1 MQAIAT
7 LLNRN
12 TDEKT
17 KKMWQDL
24 EKTCDLSGIKIPQD
38 PHFSWFVAEEF
49 DEPGLKN
56 EFLDLSTQLTE
67 FEISTN
73 GIGLF
78 TGENP
83 ILYIPIVK
91 TRKLLELHEEI
102 WKLLSPLGVKLSA
115 VYQPEHWIPHI
126 TITSDKTSP
135 ANIHCIVEAILHLPM
150 TITIP
155 VNNLALIYADEDSAG
170 IKFVQEFRKGIS

>member
-12 TDEKT
+12 ADEKT
-17 KKMWQDL
+17 TKMWQDL
-24 EKTCDLSGIKIPQD
+24 EKTCGLSGIKIPQD
-38 PHFSWFVAEEF
+38 PHFSWFVAEKF

-56 EFLDLSTQLTE
+56 EFLDISLQLTE
-67 FEISTN
+67 FEISAN

-78 TGENP
+78 TGEKP

-102 WKLLSPLGVKLSA
+102 WRLLSPLGVKLSA
-115 VYQPEHWIPHI
+115 FYQPEHWIPHI
-126 TITSDKTSP
+126 TITSDDASL
-135 ANIHCIVEAILHLPM
+135 ANINCIIETILHLPLTM
-150 TITIP
+150 TIP
-155 VNNLALIYADEDSAG
+155 VNNLALIYAEEKSAG

>member
-12 TDEKT
+12 SDEKT
-17 KKMWQDL
+17 KKMCQDL
-24 EKTCDLSGIKIPQD
+24 EKTCGLSGIKIPQD
-38 PHFSWFVAEEF
+38 PHFSWFVAEKF
-49 DEPGLKN
+49 DEPEVRD
-56 EFLDLSTQLTE
+56 EFLNLSQQLTE

-78 TGENP
+78 TGEKP

-102 WKLLSPLGVKLSA
+102 WEVLSPMGSKLSA
-115 VYQPEHWIPHI
+115 FYQPERWIPHI
-126 TITSDKTSP
+126 TITSDDASL
-135 ANIHCIVEAILHLPM
+135 ANITCIMETIL
-150 TITIP
+150 
-155 VNNLALIYADEDSAG
+155 
-170 IKFVQEFRKGIS
+170 